1 MSLYLRCFINY
12 VPNFCSAN
20 VDIGGNGNTGNNS
33 DDDNGD
39 DVDIG
44 GNGNTGDNSDANN
57 GDDVDIGGNTG
68 DNSDDDGG
76 DDGNDKRHLAY
87 TK

>member
-1 MSLYLRCFINY
+1 MPCIHTKYAL
-12 VPNFCSAN
+12 
-20 VDIGGNGNTGNNS
+20 G
-33 DDDNGD
+33 GD

-44 GNGNTGDNSDANN
+44 GN
-57 GDDVDIGGNTG
+57 GNTG

>member
-1 MSLYLRCFINY
+1 MPCIHTKYAL
-12 VPNFCSAN
+12 
-20 VDIGGNGNTGNNS
+20 GG
-33 DDDNGD
+33 DYDDNGD
-39 DVDIG
+39 DVGIG
-44 GNGNTGDNSDANN
+44 GNGNTGDNSDDDNDDNVDN
-57 GDDVDIGGNTG
+57 GGNGNTG